1 MGESVVPGQ
10 AIDPAA
16 AMTRALELAE
26 QGRGCVEPNPMVGAV
41 VVREGRIA
49 GEGWHERFGEA
60 HAEVNAIA
68 AAGGPAACRGATL
81 YVTLEPCSHHGKT
94 PPCADAVVAAG
105 LAKVLVAM
113 VDPFPA
119 SQGRGIERLRAAG
132 IAVEVGLLEAEARRL
147 NAPFIKL
154 VTEGRPFLIAKWA
167 MSLDG
172 KIATRTGDS
181 RWVSSPVSRR
191 LVHEIRGRVDAVLVG
206 ISTALADDPLLT
218 ARPPGPRT
226 ATRIVAD
233 SRARLS
239 PASQLV
245 ATARD
250 VPLLLA
256 TTDAAPD
263 ARCNTLAR
271 AGVEILRL
279 PANEQGRTDLR
290 ALLDELGRRR
300 MTNVLMEGGGELFA
314 SALAAGLVDKLMVFV
329 APKLRGGRDAPSP
342 VAGGGIAR
350 MADALEAR
358 DWSLRRLGVDALIQA
373 WL

>member
-1 MGESVVPGQ
+1 MVRDQ
-10 AIDPAA
+10 AIDPVA
-16 AMTRALELAE
+16 AMGRALALAE

-41 VVREGRIA
+41 VVRDGRIG

-68 AAGGPAACRGATL
+68 DAGGPEACRGATL

-105 LAKVLVAM
+105 FAKAVVAM

-119 SQGRGIERLRAAG
+119 NQGRGIERLRAAG
-132 IAVEVGLLEAEARRL
+132 IEVEVGLLEAEARRL
-147 NAPFIKL
+147 NAPFVKL
-154 VTEGRPFLIAKWA
+154 VTKGRPFVIAKWA
-167 MSLDG
+167 MTLDG

-191 LVHEIRGRVDAVLVG
+191 LVHEIRGEVDAVLVG

-256 TTDAAPD
+256 VTDAAPE
-263 ARCNTLAR
+263 ARCDTLER

-279 PANEQGRTDLR
+279 PADEEGRTDLR
-290 ALLDELGRRR
+290 ALMDELGRRR

-314 SALAAGLVDKLMVFV
+314 SALGAGLADKLLVFV
-329 APKLRGGRDAPSP
+329 APKLVGGRDAPSP
-342 VAGGGIAR
+342 VAGPGVAR
-350 MADALEAR
+350 MAEAIPAR
-358 DWSLRRLGVDALIQA
+358 DWSARSIGDEILIEA

>member
-1 MGESVVPGQ
+1 MVPNQ
-10 AIDPAA
+10 AIDPVA
-16 AMTRALELAE
+16 AMTRALALAE

-41 VVREGRIA
+41 VVRDGRIV
-49 GEGWHERFGEA
+49 GEGWHQRFGEA

-68 AAGGPAACRGATL
+68 DAGGPEACRGATL

-105 LAKVLVAM
+105 FARVVVAM

-119 SQGRGIERLRAAG
+119 NQGRGIERLRAAG
-132 IAVEVGLLEAEARRL
+132 IEVEVGLLEAEARRL
-147 NAPFIKL
+147 NAPFVKL
-154 VTEGRPFLIAKWA
+154 VTESLPFLIAKWA
-167 MSLDG
+167 MTLDG

-191 LVHEIRGRVDAVLVG
+191 LVHEIRGQVDAVLVG

-245 ATARD
+245 AT
-250 VPLLLA
+250 
-256 TTDAAPD
+256 TGAAPE
-263 ARCNTLAR
+263 ARCDTLAR

-279 PANEQGRTDLR
+279 PADGEGHTDLR
-290 ALLDELGRRR
+290 ALVDELGRRR

-314 SALAAGLVDKLMVFV
+314 SALGAGLVGKLLVFV
-329 APKLRGGRDAPSP
+329 APKLVGGRDAPSP
-342 VAGGGIAR
+342 VAGPGVAR
-350 MADALEAR
+350 MDEAIATR
-358 DWSLRRLGVDALIQA
+358 DWSARTIGDEILIEA

>member
-1 MGESVVPGQ
+1 M
-10 AIDPAA
+10 
-16 AMTRALELAE
+16 
-26 QGRGCVEPNPMVGAV
+26 
-41 VVREGRIA
+41 
-49 GEGWHERFGEA
+49 
-60 HAEVNAIA
+60 
-68 AAGGPAACRGATL
+68 
-81 YVTLEPCSHHGKT
+81 
-94 PPCADAVVAAG
+94 
-105 LAKVLVAM
+105 
-113 VDPFPA
+113 
-119 SQGRGIERLRAAG
+119 
-132 IAVEVGLLEAEARRL
+132 
-147 NAPFIKL
+147 
-154 VTEGRPFLIAKWA
+154 TEGRPFLIAKWA

-329 APKLRGGRDAPSP
+329 APKLIGGRDAPSP